1 MLKDCLE
8 VFKKQYEAKGEG
20 YILDDYVLLEGN
32 YLLIDSEGNCKL
44 SLEVSKKNKGMD
56 VRDETYRF
64 FCRIDYLSKLA
75 DMNKALD
82 TKKVIHSNNYLSFF
96 IKKDNLSN
104 GKLTDEVIDRYYDVL
119 IDPTIKYATKGKKSL
134 EIYQAF
140 EDEYGKPDLQ
150 AIQENKKWIKQ
161 HIPCIVEEYPEIKQ
175 DKNYLKIFFE
185 KDIECFEIESKR
197 YFLPNIYNSTEYN
210 VTLNGQV
217 FGMPNDNLGLNS
229 KKPYLKHRTRKN
241 DTPYLINTEEVLL
254 QKKFFDFLMN
264 KASQGY
270 TNIYID
276 EDIHCLPADQ
286 SMPKRFNGYFLR
298 IQKGKEVE
306 IKEFDT
312 IACLNNEIQPC
323 IIPKSIEIDYAKLKY
338 ESEFRHDVITQL
350 DELKKMINSVLFSK
364 WLASSYFREAADI
377 KLNDTVLKRNILESR
392 DAFFAWFYKGNETII
407 KSLFPT
413 VSLSIIKN
421 TIYNGYRVRAQEQW
435 MLREGVMNYLNR
447 GVVQV
452 ADSMKEKLDK
462 LEVKI
467 NADRQQSIESDVE
480 YAIAVGQLVN
490 FFLSLNK
497 GNTPKHALINP
508 ILNIKSDEKL
518 KEELKK
524 LFKKYNYT
532 IERRSK
538 RFGNL
543 YAMIVAYTPVEKIN
557 EEALLY
563 GYLTNSLIYK
573 KGEKE
578 NE

>member
-32 YLLIDSEGNCKL
+32 YLLIDSEGKCKL
-44 SLEVSKKNKGMD
+44 SLEVSKKDKEMD
-56 VRDETYRF
+56 ARDKTYRL
-64 FCRIDYLSKLA
+64 FCQMDYLSKLV
-75 DMNKALD
+75 DMDKPLD
-82 TKKVIHSNNYLSFF
+82 IKKVIHSNNYLSFY
-96 IKKDNLSN
+96 KKENLSS
-104 GKLTDEVIDRYYDVL
+104 GKLTDNVIARYYNIL
-119 IDPTIKYATKGKKSL
+119 IEPATKYAKDKKSMK
-134 EIYQAF
+134 IYQAF

-150 AIQENKKWIKQ
+150 SIEKNKEWIKQ
-161 HIPCIVEEYPEIKQ
+161 HIPHIIEEYPEIKQ

-185 KDIECFEIESKR
+185 KDIERFEIESKR
-197 YFLPNIYNSTEYN
+197 YFLPNIYNSTKYN
-210 VTLNGQV
+210 VILGGEIYGV
-217 FGMPNDNLGLNS
+217 PNDNTGFNS

-241 DTPYLINTEEVLL
+241 DMPYLINTEEVLL

-270 TNIYID
+270 SNIYID

-323 IIPKSIEIDYAKLKY
+323 HIPKSIEIDYAKLKD
-338 ESEFRHDVITQL
+338 ESEFRPKVITQL
-350 DELKKMINSVLFSK
+350 DELKRMINSVLFSK
-364 WLASSYFREAADI
+364 WLANSYFREAADI

-407 KSLFPT
+407 KPLFPK

-421 TIYNGYRVRAQEQW
+421 TICNGYRIRAQEQW

-447 GVVQV
+447 GGVQV

-467 NADRQQSIESDVE
+467 NADSQQSIESDVE
-480 YAIAVGQLVN
+480 YAIAAGQLVN

-497 GNTPKHALINP
+497 ASTPKHALINP

-518 KEELKK
+518 KEELNK

-543 YAMIVAYTPVEKIN
+543 YAMIVAYTPVEKIK

>member
-8 VFKKQYEAKGEG
+8 GFKKQYEAKGEG

-32 YLLIDSEGNCKL
+32 YLLIDSAGNCKL
-44 SLEVSKKNKGMD
+44 SLEVNKKDKEMD
-56 VRDETYRF
+56 ARDKTYRL
-64 FCRIDYLSKLA
+64 FCQMDYLSKLA
-75 DMNKALD
+75 DMNKALGI
-82 TKKVIHSNNYLSFF
+82 KKVIHSNNYLSFF
-96 IKKDNLSN
+96 IKKDNLSS

-119 IDPTIKYATKGKKSL
+119 INPATKYAKDKKSM

-150 AIQENKKWIKQ
+150 AIQENKAWIKQ
-161 HIPCIVEEYPEIKQ
+161 HILHIVEEYPEIKQ

-210 VTLNGQV
+210 VTLNEQV

-270 TNIYID
+270 SNVYID

-286 SMPKRFNGYFLR
+286 SMTKRFNGYFLR

-312 IACLNNEIQPC
+312 IACLDNEIQTC
-323 IIPKSIEIDYAKLKY
+323 HIPKSIEIDYAKLKY
-338 ESEFRHDVITQL
+338 ESELRPKVITQL
-350 DELKKMINSVLFSK
+350 DDLKRVINSVLFSK
-364 WLASSYFREAADI
+364 WLANSYFREAADI

-407 KSLFPT
+407 KPLFPA

-421 TIYNGYRVRAQEQW
+421 TICNGYRVRAQEQW

-447 GVVQV
+447 GGVQV

-467 NADRQQSIESDVE
+467 NADSQQSIESDVE
-480 YAIAVGQLVN
+480 YAIASGQLVN

-497 GNTPKHALINP
+497 ASTPKHALINP

-518 KEELKK
+518 KEELNK

-543 YAMIVAYTPVEKIN
+543 YAMIVAYTPVEKIK

>member
-1 MLKDCLE
+1 ME
-8 VFKKQYEAKGEG
+8 VFKKQYEAKEEG

-44 SLEVSKKNKGMD
+44 SLEVSKKDKEMD
-56 VRDETYRF
+56 VRDRTYRL
-64 FCRIDYLSKLA
+64 FCQMDYLSKLA
-75 DMNKALD
+75 DMNKALGI
-82 TKKVIHSNNYLSFF
+82 KKVIHSNNYLSFF
-96 IKKDNLSN
+96 IKKDNLSS

-119 IDPTIKYATKGKKSL
+119 IDPTTKYAKDKKSM

-150 AIQENKKWIKQ
+150 IIEETKAWIKQ
-161 HIPCIVEEYPEIKQ
+161 HIPHIVEEYPEIKQ

-185 KDIECFEIESKR
+185 KEIECFEIESKR

-210 VTLNGQV
+210 VTLNEQV

-270 TNIYID
+270 SNIYID
-276 EDIHCLPADQ
+276 EDIHCLTADQ

-312 IACLNNEIQPC
+312 IACLDNEIQTC
-323 IIPKSIEIDYAKLKY
+323 HIPKSIEIDYAKLKY
-338 ESEFRHDVITQL
+338 ESELHPTVITQL
-350 DELKKMINSVLFSK
+350 DDLKRVINSVLFSK
-364 WLASSYFREAADI
+364 WLANSYFREAADI
-377 KLNDTVLKRNILESR
+377 KLNNTVLKRNILESR

-407 KSLFPT
+407 KPLFPT

-421 TIYNGYRVRAQEQW
+421 TICNGYRVRAQEQW

-447 GVVQV
+447 GGVQV

-467 NADRQQSIESDVE
+467 NADSQQSIESDVE
-480 YAIAVGQLVN
+480 YAIAAGQLVN

-497 GNTPKHALINP
+497 ASTPKHALINP

-518 KEELKK
+518 KEELNK

-543 YAMIVAYTPVEKIN
+543 YAMIVAYIPVEKIR

>member
-32 YLLIDSEGNCKL
+32 YFLIDSKGNCKL
-44 SLEVSKKNKGMD
+44 SLDVSKKDKETD
-56 VRDETYRF
+56 VRDRTYRLF
-64 FCRIDYLSKLA
+64 SQMDYLSKLA
-75 DMNKALD
+75 DMNKAIGI
-82 TKKVIHSNNYLSFF
+82 KKVIHSNNYLSFF
-96 IKKDNLSN
+96 IKKDNLSS
-104 GKLTDEVIDRYYDVL
+104 GKLTEEVIDRYYDVL
-119 IDPTIKYATKGKKSL
+119 INPATKYAKDKKSM

-150 AIQENKKWIKQ
+150 AIEENKAWIKQ
-161 HIPCIVEEYPEIKQ
+161 HIPHIVEEYPEIKQ

-185 KDIECFEIESKR
+185 KDIERFEIESKR

-210 VTLNGQV
+210 VTLNEQV

-270 TNIYID
+270 SNIYID
-276 EDIHCLPADQ
+276 EDIHCLPPDQ
-286 SMPKRFNGYFLR
+286 SMPKRFSGYFLR

-312 IACLNNEIQPC
+312 IACLDGEIEPC
-323 IIPKSIEIDYAKLKY
+323 IIPKSIEIDYAKLKC
-338 ESEFRHDVITQL
+338 ESEFRPKVITQL

-364 WLASSYFREAADI
+364 WLANSYFREAADI
-377 KLNDTVLKRNILESR
+377 KLNDIVLKRNILESR

-407 KSLFPT
+407 KPLFPT
-413 VSLSIIKN
+413 ISMSIIKN
-421 TIYNGYRVRAQEQW
+421 TICNGYRIRAQEQW

-447 GVVQV
+447 GGVQM
-452 ADSMKEKLDK
+452 ADSMKEKLDE
-462 LEVKI
+462 LEVRM
-467 NADRQQSIESDVE
+467 NADKQQRIESDVE
-480 YAIAVGQLVN
+480 YAIAAGQLVN

-497 GNTPKHALINP
+497 ASTPKHALINP
-508 ILNIKSDEKL
+508 ILNIKSDGKL
-518 KEELKK
+518 KEELNK

-543 YAMIVAYTPVEKIN
+543 YAMILAYTPVEKIN
-557 EEALLY
+557 QEALLY

>member
-44 SLEVSKKNKGMD
+44 SLAVSRKDKEMD
-56 VRDETYRF
+56 IRDKTYTL
-64 FCRIDYLSKLA
+64 FCKMDYLSKLT
-75 DMNKALD
+75 DMDKALGI
-82 TKKVIHSNNYLSFF
+82 KKVIHSNNYLSFF
-96 IKKDNLSN
+96 IKKENLSS

-119 IDPTIKYATKGKKSL
+119 IDPATKYAKDKKST

-150 AIQENKKWIKQ
+150 AIEENKVWIKQ
-161 HIPCIVEEYPEIKQ
+161 HIPHIVEEYSEIKQ
-175 DKNYLKIFFE
+175 DTNYLKIFFE
-185 KDIECFEIESKR
+185 KDIERFEIESKR
-197 YFLPNIYNSTEYN
+197 YFLLNIYNSTKYN
-210 VTLNGQV
+210 VMLGEQV
-217 FGMPNDNLGLNS
+217 YGMPNDNLGLNS

-264 KASQGY
+264 KANQGY
-270 TNIYID
+270 SNIYID
-276 EDIHCLPADQ
+276 EDIHCLPAEQ
-286 SMPKRFNGYFLR
+286 SMPRRFNGYFLR
-298 IQKGKEVE
+298 IQKGTEVKIE
-306 IKEFDT
+306 EFDT
-312 IACLNNEIQPC
+312 IVCFDDEIQPC
-323 IIPKSIEIDYAKLKY
+323 HIPNSIEIDYTKLKY
-338 ESEFRHDVITQL
+338 ESELHPKVITQL
-350 DELKKMINSVLFSK
+350 DDLKRMINNVLFSK
-364 WLASSYFREAADI
+364 RLANSYFREAADI

-407 KSLFPT
+407 KPLFPK

-421 TIYNGYRVRAQEQW
+421 TICNGYRVRAQEQW

-447 GVVQV
+447 GGVQV

-480 YAIAVGQLVN
+480 YAIAAGQLVK
-490 FFLSLNK
+490 FFLSHNK
-497 GNTPKHALINP
+497 ASTPKHALINP

-518 KEELKK
+518 KEELNK
-524 LFKKYNYT
+524 LFKKYNYI

-543 YAMIVAYTPVEKIN
+543 YAMIVAYTPLEKIK